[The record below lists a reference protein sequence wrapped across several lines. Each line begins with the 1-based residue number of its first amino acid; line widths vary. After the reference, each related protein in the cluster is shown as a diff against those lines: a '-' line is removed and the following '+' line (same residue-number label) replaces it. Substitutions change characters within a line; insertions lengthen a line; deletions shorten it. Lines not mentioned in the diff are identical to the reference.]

1 MKSKQTKEQ
10 KSTLALFMGIILL
23 LMVLFFSAIF
33 YIRAS
38 RPMRQAKAE
47 AIQLAKQHIDLKRVD
62 RFYWYTRE
70 ETYFSLIGE
79 EQDGAEK
86 IIIIPKKGDKMTILS
101 QSDGLDEQQVRAIM
115 NKEFPDEKI
124 KKITLGMFEDQVV
137 WEVTTRVSDNLHY
150 YLLDFKDGTLLKSI
164 QSE

>member
-1 MKSKQTKEQ
+1 MKIKQKKEQ
-10 KSTLALFMGIILL
+10 KSILALFVGIILL
-23 LMVLFFSAIF
+23 LMILFFSAIF
-33 YIRAS
+33 YVRAS

-47 AIQLAKQHIDLKRVD
+47 AIQLAKQYIDLKRVD

-79 EQDGAEK
+79 EQDGEEK
-86 IIIIPKKGDKMTILS
+86 IIIIPKKGDQMTILNK
-101 QSDGLDEQQVRAIM
+101 SDGLDEQEVRAIM
-115 NKEFPDEKI
+115 NQEFSDEKI
-124 KKITLGMFEDQVV
+124 KKITLGMFENQVV
-137 WEVTTRVSDNLHY
+137 WEVTTKISDNLHY